1 MLLTFAFIFNT
12 LLAFLVILLHYEVLF
27 QLDKQLPKV
36 AHLPGRFKVLV
47 GAGVIFMA
55 HIVEIW
61 IFALG
66 YLLALQF
73 DGMGGLTE
81 AASGHGLLLDYVYLS
96 FVTYT
101 TVGYGDIAPGTPLGQ
116 LIASAIMILGYAI
129 IAIPTGIVG
138 AEIMKST
145 IHTNTQGCPNCLRD
159 SHQDGAEF
167 CYHCGDKLNE

>member
-73 DGMGGLTE
+73 DGMGGLTGP
-81 AASGHGLLLDYVYLS
+81 ASGHGLLLDYVYLS

-101 TVGYGDIAPGTPLGQ
+101 TVGYGDVVAH
-116 LIASAIMILGYAI
+116 GYLRYL
-129 IAIPTGIVG
+129 TGIEALLG
-138 AEIMKST
+138 LLLITWSASFLFLEMQKYWTS
-145 IHTNTQGCPNCLRD
+145 
-159 SHQDGAEF
+159 S
-167 CYHCGDKLNE
+167 KK